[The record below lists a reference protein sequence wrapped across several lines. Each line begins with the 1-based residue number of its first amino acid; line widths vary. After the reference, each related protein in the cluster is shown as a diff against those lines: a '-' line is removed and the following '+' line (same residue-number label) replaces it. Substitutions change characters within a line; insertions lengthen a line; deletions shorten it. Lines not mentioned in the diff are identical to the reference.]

1 MERRALTASEKAILK
16 LIQEGYG
23 PQNSVA
29 DVFFSKTNEA
39 RIFVKLSDGNSKLM
53 ANLTNLAVWRADS
66 SIASDE
72 DLRKNWLQLK

>member
-1 MERRALTASEKAILK
+1 MERRALTASEEAILK

-53 ANLTNLAVWRADS
+53 ANLTNLAVGRADG
-66 SIASDE
+66 SIARDE